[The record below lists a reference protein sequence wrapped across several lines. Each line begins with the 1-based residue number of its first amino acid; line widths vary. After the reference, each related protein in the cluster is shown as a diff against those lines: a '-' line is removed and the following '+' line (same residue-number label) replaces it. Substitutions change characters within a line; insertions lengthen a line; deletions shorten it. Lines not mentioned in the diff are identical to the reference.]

1 MGVGL
6 WGGRGLVGGRGMG
19 SSSLI
24 SSESLTI
31 NASKLTT
38 QYHTINT
45 FPAILAGNVSAT
57 STSIL
62 RCICYDSSYSLIVFS
77 QQKTLEIIIMFII
90 V

>member
-38 QYHTINT
+38 QYHTIIINT
-45 FPAILAGNVSAT
+45 FPAILAGNVSAI

-77 QQKTLEIIIMFII
+77 QQKTLEI
-90 V
+90 